1 MSRRS
6 CRACACETA
15 HQHHCEQLHSQCYD
29 DKRTVQQHARA
40 VAQCAAV
47 GVTKELCINA
57 STTEGCLH
65 VHAQQPFAATSATAL
80 QPTSNDNRTYQLN
93 YVALKSTLLY

>member
-1 MSRRS
+1 VERSIETNSYDDTNNKSCVCRSMSRRT

-15 HQHHCEQLHSQCYD
+15 HQHYCEQLHSQCYD

-47 GVTKELCINA
+47 VCYYRNMHVWEGKKEQ
-57 STTEGCLH
+57 T
-65 VHAQQPFAATSATAL
+65 V
-80 QPTSNDNRTYQLN
+80 
-93 YVALKSTLLY
+93 